1 MASVQPK
8 IKSKVRCVDGEIGE
22 IVHVIADPISLEVS
36 HIVVRAN
43 GTQRQ
48 VPVATIAAV
57 QDDSVELLCNAAQV
71 PGFPEHRP
79 EDFLT
84 SKQVE
89 IPHLEN
95 RVHVEPG
102 DLLAEEPQA
111 YCPLQQDQGQL
122 RAPPGGPLPDWRAHG
137 AARRLQESPLRVAV
151 LDRERLQPGRLDVP
165 HPAQRRPHRAS
176 QGDTDMK
183 LNVLIAGLC
192 ISVAPVVSGQ
202 AFAQTT
208 QTETKYVTV
217 DGEVVRYEAGRVIVI
232 RGADNKEITYT
243 LSPSIVVPAE
253 VKVGRRVTLFSEL
266 DKDGATQLVS
276 RVTTTSITSE
286 GDVKRTT
293 EDTRHL
299 PSGAT
304 TRTTT
309 TTVSGK
315 VEAYEAGKTLTITR
329 YDGSKVTYVINEKS
343 KVPPDLVIG
352 RTVSILPLT
361 TTGTGEPVAQTITY
375 ITTTKTETIPER

>member
-1 MASVQPK
+1 
-8 IKSKVRCVDGEIGE
+8 
-22 IVHVIADPISLEVS
+22 
-36 HIVVRAN
+36 
-43 GTQRQ
+43 
-48 VPVATIAAV
+48 
-57 QDDSVELLCNAAQV
+57 
-71 PGFPEHRP
+71 
-79 EDFLT
+79 
-84 SKQVE
+84 
-89 IPHLEN
+89 
-95 RVHVEPG
+95 
-102 DLLAEEPQA
+102 
-111 YCPLQQDQGQL
+111 
-122 RAPPGGPLPDWRAHG
+122 
-137 AARRLQESPLRVAV
+137 
-151 LDRERLQPGRLDVP
+151 
-165 HPAQRRPHRAS
+165 
-176 QGDTDMK
+176 MK

-232 RGADNKEITYT
+232 RGADNKEVTYT

-329 YDGSKVTYVINEKS
+329 FDGSKVTYVINEKS

>member
-1 MASVQPK
+1 
-8 IKSKVRCVDGEIGE
+8 
-22 IVHVIADPISLEVS
+22 
-36 HIVVRAN
+36 
-43 GTQRQ
+43 
-48 VPVATIAAV
+48 
-57 QDDSVELLCNAAQV
+57 
-71 PGFPEHRP
+71 
-79 EDFLT
+79 
-84 SKQVE
+84 
-89 IPHLEN
+89 
-95 RVHVEPG
+95 
-102 DLLAEEPQA
+102 
-111 YCPLQQDQGQL
+111 
-122 RAPPGGPLPDWRAHG
+122 
-137 AARRLQESPLRVAV
+137 
-151 LDRERLQPGRLDVP
+151 
-165 HPAQRRPHRAS
+165 
-176 QGDTDMK
+176 MK

-232 RGADNKEITYT
+232 RGADNKEVTYT

-329 YDGSKVTYVINEKS
+329 FDGSKVTYVINEKS

-352 RTVSILPLT
+352 KTVSILPLT

>member
-1 MASVQPK
+1 
-8 IKSKVRCVDGEIGE
+8 
-22 IVHVIADPISLEVS
+22 
-36 HIVVRAN
+36 
-43 GTQRQ
+43 
-48 VPVATIAAV
+48 
-57 QDDSVELLCNAAQV
+57 
-71 PGFPEHRP
+71 
-79 EDFLT
+79 
-84 SKQVE
+84 
-89 IPHLEN
+89 
-95 RVHVEPG
+95 
-102 DLLAEEPQA
+102 
-111 YCPLQQDQGQL
+111 
-122 RAPPGGPLPDWRAHG
+122 
-137 AARRLQESPLRVAV
+137 
-151 LDRERLQPGRLDVP
+151 
-165 HPAQRRPHRAS
+165 
-176 QGDTDMK
+176 MK

-208 QTETKYVTV
+208 QTDTKYVTV

-309 TTVSGK
+309 TTISGK

-329 YDGSKVTYVINEKS
+329 FDGSKVTYVINEKS

-352 RTVSILPLT
+352 KTVSILPLT

-375 ITTTKTETIPER
+375 ITTKTETIPER